1 MVVAHI
7 EILVAAPAAGGVT
20 GQRPAAGLVAGAL
33 EVLEINETFGHQHR
47 GLIELGLS

>member
-1 MVVAHI
+1 MAHM
-7 EILVAAPAAGGVT
+7 EILVAAPAASGVT
-20 GQRPAAGLVAGAL
+20 EQRPAAGLVAGAL